1 MARNRYK
8 PEEIV
13 MNLCPSR
20 CLDPISPTLYHWEL
34 QNTASPDT
42 LTGRRYVQQ
51 PARGTNVILFVR
63 ERKRDGRGETLPYHC
78 HGHARYRSHESERPM
93 KILWKLERP
102 MPGWLYQA
110 GNLVAGRGC

>member
-1 MARNRYK
+1 MSRY
-8 PEEIV
+8 
-13 MNLCPSR
+13 
-20 CLDPISPTLYHWEL
+20 PISPTLYHWEL

-51 PARGTNVILFVR
+51 PGRGTNVILFVR

-78 HGHARYRSHESERPM
+78 RGHARYRSHESERPM

-102 MPGWLYQA
+102 MTGWLYQA
-110 GNLVAGRGC
+110 GNLVAG